1 MKKNKT
7 LIELIIG
14 ALIFSVSL
22 AWNNAFQNAFE
33 EIPYLKIYGPWV
45 YALLVT
51 ITVFYTIKFLHK
63 IYKF

>member
-33 EIPYLKIYGPWV
+33 EIPYLKINHINYFI
-45 YALLVT
+45 LL
-51 ITVFYTIKFLHK
+51 LE
-63 IYKF
+63 